1 MIFAV
6 RRLGPADAEAF
17 RTLRLFALVTAPAA
31 FASSPEE
38 ESVLS
43 IETVRTRLPLTG
55 PNAVFGAFAD
65 DELVGIAGFVLN
77 EKAKHRHKGLMWGVF
92 VSPRWQGHGLGASL
106 VRAVIAHAA
115 DHARVVQASVLMS
128 NEVARKLYRALGFE
142 PYGIERKALQIGGVF
157 HNEELIALELPAAR

>member
-1 MIFAV
+1 MTFAV
-6 RRLGPADAEAF
+6 RRLGPGDAEAF
-17 RTLRLFALVTAPAA
+17 RALRLFALATAPAA

-38 ESVLS
+38 DGTLS
-43 IETVRTRLPLTG
+43 IETIKARLPLAG

-65 DELVGIAGFVLN
+65 DELVGIAGFVLS

-115 DHARVVQASVLMS
+115 EHARVVQAGVLIS
-128 NEVARKLYRALGFE
+128 NDVARKLYRALGFE
-142 PYGIERKALQIGGVF
+142 PYGIERKALQVDGVF
-157 HNEELIALELPAAR
+157 HDEELIALEFSATR